1 MAKRKRRNKKVLGD
15 YKSKFEKK
23 FGEFLTRIGVKFLYE
38 KVKLPYI
45 VPEKHK
51 TYTPDFI
58 YDPKNKKRIKNNL
71 TIDELNGKIIIETKG
86 RLTLADRQKM
96 LYVKEAHPELDI
108 RFVFMQDNP
117 IRKGSKTRYSD
128 WCEQHGFLYHFD
140 PLGSVPKEWLR

>member
-1 MAKRKRRNKKVLGD
+1 MARKKKKRNLGK
-15 YKSKFEKK
+15 YKSGFEKK
-23 FGEFLTRIGVKFLYE
+23 FGQFLKKVGVQFLYE

-45 VPEKHK
+45 VPAKNK

-58 YDPKNKKRIKNNL
+58 YDPKNKKRIKNSL
-71 TIDELNGKIIIETKG
+71 TLDELKGKIIIETKG

-96 LYVKEAHPELDI
+96 LYVKEAHPDLDI

-117 IRKGSKTRYSD
+117 IRKNSNTRYSD

-140 PLGSVPKEWLR
+140 PEGSVPKEWLR